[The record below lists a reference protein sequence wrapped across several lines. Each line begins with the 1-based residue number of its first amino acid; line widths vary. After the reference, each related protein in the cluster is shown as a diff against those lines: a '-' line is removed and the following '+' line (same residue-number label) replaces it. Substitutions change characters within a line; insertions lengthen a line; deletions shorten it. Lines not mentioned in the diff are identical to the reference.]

1 MLYQIK
7 VSRKTPEFIML
18 LNQAEKELAEIDDE
32 VFNES
37 NIERIIKSHV
47 SFDEVMK
54 LMMERHNKKNVEFI
68 VIDDN
73 DTAIKNLYRFINM
86 KKDIDALVKKY
97 L

>member
-18 LNQAEKELAEIDDE
+18 LNQAEEELAEIDNE

-37 NIERIIKSHV
+37 NIEMIIKSHV

-54 LMMERHNKKNVEFI
+54 LMIERHNKKNVEFI
-68 VIDDN
+68 DIDDN
-73 DTAIKNLYRFINM
+73 DTAIRNLYRFINM